1 MQQPQIINAS
11 QQNAT
16 GTQSYFIFSIITL
29 VISVV
34 GFCFV
39 WPALFCT
46 IPALIYSILVS
57 DID

>member
-11 QQNAT
+11 QQNTT
-16 GTQSYFIFSIITL
+16 GTQSYIILSVITL
-29 VISVV
+29 VISAVCC
-34 GFCFV
+34 CFV

-46 IPALIYSILVS
+46 IPALVYSILVS